1 MAYKGTKRPL
11 GRIFVIVLLVI
22 ALGLGYVYYCEN
34 HIQTEVVTVASDN
47 LPEGFAGFNI
57 VQISDLHGKIFGEDH
72 ETLLAEVAALEPDII
87 AITGDLIDD
96 PAQLEDMPALAEGL
110 VAIAPTYYIT
120 GNHEWSIHE
129 VDSLVAILEEC
140 GVTYLSN
147 EYVVL
152 EQGGDSIVLA
162 GIDDPNGPYDQMT
175 VAELMELI
183 REEQGDAYVLLLA
196 HRNTEYKTYEN
207 CGADLVVTGHGHG
220 GLMRLPIVG
229 AVIGNGDTKWFPD
242 YTEGLYELE
251 GGTVMMVSRGLG
263 NGTPVPR
270 IGNCPHLP
278 TIILE
283 TT

>member
-1 MAYKGTKRPL
+1 MAYKGRKSSGWHKL
-11 GRIFVIVLLVI
+11 IIFVLIV

-34 HIQTEVVTVASDN
+34 HIETEVITVASDN

-57 VQISDLHGKIFGEDH
+57 VQVSDLHGKVFGENH
-72 ETLLAEVAALEPDII
+72 ETLLAEVAALGPDII
-87 AITGDLIDD
+87 ALTGDLIDD
-96 PAQLEDMPALAEGL
+96 PAQLEDMATLAQGL
-110 VAIAPTYYIT
+110 VDIAPTYYIT
-120 GNHEWSIHE
+120 GNHEWSIQQ
-129 VDSLVAILEEC
+129 VDELVAILEEN
-140 GVTYLSN
+140 GVIYLSN

-162 GIDDPNGPYDQMT
+162 GIDDPNGPYDQT
-175 VAELMELI
+175 TLGELMDII

-196 HRNTEYKTYEN
+196 HRNTDYQTYEN
-207 CGADLVVTGHGHG
+207 CGADLVLTGHGHG
-220 GLMRLPIVG
+220 GLMRLPFVG

-242 YTEGLYELE
+242 YTEGLYDLE

-278 TIILE
+278 SIILE